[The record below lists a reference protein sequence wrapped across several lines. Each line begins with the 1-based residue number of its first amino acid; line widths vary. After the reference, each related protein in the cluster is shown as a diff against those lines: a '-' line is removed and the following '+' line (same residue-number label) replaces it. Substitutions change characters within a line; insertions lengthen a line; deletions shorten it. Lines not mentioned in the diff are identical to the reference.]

1 MREERPE
8 QEDLTIDPD
17 GDRSLW
23 QMQQHRADQAQAW
36 KAWVREQNSR
46 RVPEL
51 DRGLVRLS
59 GTRMSRLLRDRD
71 KNYEDN
77 ATQDEGGD
85 T

>member
-8 QEDLTIDPD
+8 QEDLFYDDDATTV
-17 GDRSLW
+17 W
-23 QMQQHRADQAQAW
+23 QMRQHRADQAKAW
-36 KAWVREQNSR
+36 EAWVREQSR
-46 RVPEL
+46 RRIHQL
-51 DRGLVRLS
+51 DRCLVHLP

-77 ATQDEGGD
+77 ATQGEGGD